1 MCQVRSLV
9 GIVLA
14 GLVLLSAG
22 LAFTDNVDR
31 YRKAAERGDADAQYR
46 LGNAY
51 YFGDGVP
58 TDHAEAAKWY
68 RMAGE
73 QGHIDAQTRLGEWY
87 IQGLH
92 GLPEDHAEAAK
103 WFYMAAEQGDRGA
116 RNQIGRMFANGWGL
130 PQDHAEAAKWYR
142 MAGEQGHIDA
152 QFNLGEMYRLG
163 NGIPQDH
170 AEAAKWYRMAAQNE
184 GWFFFGP
191 SIAGRAQYRLAF
203 MLERGIG
210 VPQDLQE
217 ALRWFRKAAI
227 EEDNEDALKRYRV
240 VAGDGNVEAQYDLA
254 VWYGEDSRE
263 DMAESLRWY
272 EMAATQGHVDAQY
285 ALGVIYV
292 NGKGTVQA
300 NEAEAAKWFRMAAEQ
315 GHVLAKIN
323 LARLP
328 NEPEEV
334 EALQTTGSH
343 TSTTDP
349 EEVRAWNRIKHL
361 RRGVAHFEAFL
372 KDYPNGQFAAEA
384 RQRLEELLAQEDQR
398 KARSQTEGSG
408 APTTDP
414 EEVRAWNRIKHLR
427 RGVAHFEAFLK
438 DYPNGQFAAEA
449 RQRLG
454 ELLAQEDQRE
464 ARSQTEGSG
473 ASTTDPEEVRAWN
486 RIKHLRR
493 GVAHFEAFLKDYP
506 NGQFA
511 AEARQR
517 LGELLAQ
524 EDQREAR
531 SQTEGSGAP
540 TTDPEEV
547 RAWNRILRTG
557 AEHFEAFLKD
567 YPNGQFAAEARQR
580 LEELLQAAE
589 KGQGGQ

>member
-1 MCQVRSLV
+1 MQHARIVSWIVLV
-9 GIVLA
+9 GVILFCSGMTFA
-14 GLVLLSAG
+14 
-22 LAFTDNVDR
+22 NEVDR
-31 YRKAAERGDADAQYR
+31 YRRAAERGDAEAQYR

-68 RMAGE
+68 RMAAE
-73 QGHIDAQTRLGEWY
+73 QGYIDAQTRLGEWY
-87 IQGLH
+87 LQGLH

-116 RNQIGRMFANGWGL
+116 QNQIGRMFANGWGL

-142 MAGEQGHIDA
+142 MAAEQGHISA
-152 QFNLGEMYRLG
+152 QFNLGEMHRLG
-163 NGIPQDH
+163 NGMPQDH
-170 AEAAKWYRMAAQNE
+170 AEAAKWYRMAAENE
-184 GWFFFGP
+184 GWLSFGP
-191 SIAGRAQYRLAF
+191 STAGRAQYRLAF

-240 VAGDGNVEAQYDLA
+240 IARDGNVEAQYDLA
-254 VWYGEDSRE
+254 VWHREDHRE

-300 NEAEAAKWFRMAAEQ
+300 NKAEASKWFRMAAEQ
-315 GHVLAKIN
+315 GHALAKMN

-328 NEPEEV
+328 KEPQDM
-334 EALQTTGSH
+334 EALETIGSH
-343 TSTTDP
+343 TSMTDQ
-349 EEVRAWNRIKHL
+349 EEVRAWNK
-361 RRGVAHFEAFL
+361 
-372 KDYPNGQFAAEA
+372 
-384 RQRLEELLAQEDQR
+384 
-398 KARSQTEGSG
+398 
-408 APTTDP
+408 
-414 EEVRAWNRIKHLR
+414 
-427 RGVAHFEAFLK
+427 
-438 DYPNGQFAAEA
+438 
-449 RQRLG
+449 
-454 ELLAQEDQRE
+454 
-464 ARSQTEGSG
+464 
-473 ASTTDPEEVRAWN
+473 
-486 RIKHLRR
+486 
-493 GVAHFEAFLKDYP
+493 
-506 NGQFA
+506 
-511 AEARQR
+511 
-517 LGELLAQ
+517 
-524 EDQREAR
+524 
-531 SQTEGSGAP
+531 
-540 TTDPEEV
+540 
-547 RAWNRILRTG
+547 ILRTG